1 MADIFEV
8 SHYNLHKS
16 NEVVAGD
23 TFLVNRTLDE
33 RLVATLADGMGSG
46 VKANVLS
53 QLTACMSQKF
63 MMANVDTIH
72 AAQTIMETLPVCSKR
87 KLSYSTLTSLNIS
100 PEGFVKLLE
109 YDNPDLLWLRDGE
122 FIEREKSLAHITTE
136 HTRNKIYY
144 SELQL
149 EFGDRLV
156 AYSDGVTQAGIG
168 GRKFPLGWREDN
180 VKSYIKSVLEEQ
192 GDISGKDLSRRIVEE
207 ACSIDESIAKDDIT
221 CAVVYFRKAK
231 NTLLLTGPPSKRE
244 KCPHLVESYKK
255 FDGVKIV
262 AGGTTSQIISEG
274 VSEELTVDMG
284 DINSTIPPRAIMKS
298 ADLVT
303 EGMLTINK
311 VIKILENEETSNLID
326 TNAAYRMAEILL
338 ESDNIYILMGTAIN
352 EAHQNP
358 NMPVEMGLRRIS
370 INKLAEI
377 LENKFLK
384 KTTIEYV

>member
-1 MADIFEV
+1 MADIIEI
-8 SHYNLHKS
+8 SHYNLHKH

-87 KLSYSTLTSLNIS
+87 KVSYSTLTSLNIS

-109 YDNPDLLWLRDGE
+109 YDNPDLLWIRDGE
-122 FIEREKSLAHITTE
+122 FIEREKSLAHITTD

-149 EFGDRLV
+149 EFGDRFV
-156 AYSDGVTQAGIG
+156 FYSDGVTQAGMG
-168 GRKFPLGWREDN
+168 GSKYPLGWREEN
-180 VKSYIKSVLEEQ
+180 VKTFIESVLEEQ
-192 GDISGKDLSRRIVEE
+192 VDISGKDLARRIVEK
-207 ACSIDESIAKDDIT
+207 ACAIDEATAKDDIT

-231 NTLLLTGPPSKRE
+231 HTLLLTGPPSKRD
-244 KCPHLVESYKK
+244 KCPYLVESYKK
-255 FDGVKIV
+255 FDGIKII
-262 AGGTTSQIISEG
+262 AGGTTSQIISDG
-274 VSEELTVDMG
+274 VSEELTVDMS
-284 DINSTIPPRAIMKS
+284 DINAKIPPRARMKS

-311 VIKILENEETSNLID
+311 VINILEDEDTSNLVD
-326 TNAAYRMAEILL
+326 TNAAYRMADLLL
-338 ESDNIYILMGTAIN
+338 ESDKIYILMGTAIN

>member
-1 MADIFEV
+1 MADIIEV
-8 SHYNLHKS
+8 SHYNLHKHK
-16 NEVVAGD
+16 EVVAGD
-23 TFLVNRTLDE
+23 TVLVNRTIDE

-87 KLSYSTLTSLNIS
+87 KVSYSTLTSLNIS

-109 YDNPDLLWLRDGE
+109 YDNPDLLWHHDGG
-122 FIEREKSLAHITTE
+122 FIERDKCLAHITTE
-136 HTRNKIYY
+136 HTRNKTYY

-156 AYSDGVTQAGIG
+156 FYSDGVTQAGMG
-168 GRKFPLGWREDN
+168 GTRFPLGWREEN
-180 VKSYIKSVLEEQ
+180 VKRFIESVLAEQ
-192 GDISGKDLSRRIVEE
+192 SDITGKDLARRIVEE
-207 ACSIDESIAKDDIT
+207 ACVIDKSKAKDDIT

-231 NTLLLTGPPSKRE
+231 HTLLLTGPPSKRDR
-244 KCPHLVESYKK
+244 CQHLVDSYKQ
-255 FDGVKIV
+255 FDGVRII
-262 AGGTTSQIISEG
+262 AGGTTAQIVSEG
-274 VSEELTVDMG
+274 VSEELAVDMS
-284 DINSTIPPRAIMKS
+284 DIHSTIPPRAIMKS

-311 VIKILENEETSNLID
+311 VIKILEEEDTSNLVD
-326 TNAAYRMAEILL
+326 SNAAYRMAELL
-338 ESDNIYILMGTAIN
+338 LDSDNIYILMGTAIN

-370 INKLAEI
+370 INKLSGI